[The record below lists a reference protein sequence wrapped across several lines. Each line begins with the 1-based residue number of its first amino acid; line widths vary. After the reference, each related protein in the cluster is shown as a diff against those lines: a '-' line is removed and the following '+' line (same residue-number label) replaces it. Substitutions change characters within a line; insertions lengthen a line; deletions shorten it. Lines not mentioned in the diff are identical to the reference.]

1 MSTRMKKLLIYGYG
15 YTASYL
21 AETLSTENYLIIG
34 SSREEKKFNSDN
46 KKVKF
51 INNSQVNN
59 CLLKDDITH
68 ILVSVPPNDL
78 GDIFIQNYRDIITK
92 NKNIEWIGY
101 LSATNVY
108 GDHNGKLVSE
118 SSQTKPKTKKGIN
131 RLVAEKQWLE
141 LISKFNLPIKIFR
154 LAGIYGPNR
163 NIKER
168 LIKGLVKNIFKEGQF
183 FSRIH
188 VEDIANI
195 LNLSMNNITKNKIYN
210 LADDFSCNL
219 NVIIEYLC
227 EKNSL
232 IKPAQIDFDD
242 MSLDYKKES
251 FFLENK
257 RVDNSLVKKDL
268 LKNFKYPS
276 FKEGYKNL

>member
-1 MSTRMKKLLIYGYG
+1 MKKLLIYGYG

-21 AETLSTENYLIIG
+21 AETLNIENYLIIG
-34 SSREEKKFNSDN
+34 SSREEKKFNLDN

-51 INNSQVNN
+51 INNSLVNN

-108 GDHNGKLVSE
+108 GDHNGELVSE
-118 SSQTKPKTKKGIN
+118 SSKTKPKTKKGIN

-168 LIKGLVKNIFKEGQF
+168 LIKGSVKNIFKEGQF

-188 VEDIANI
+188 VEDVANI
-195 LNLSMNNITKNKIYN
+195 LSLSMNNITKNKIYN

-232 IKPAQIDFDD
+232 KKPAQISFDD
-242 MSLDYKKES
+242 MSSDYKKES

>member
-21 AETLSTENYLIIG
+21 AETLNTENYLIIG

-51 INNSQVNN
+51 INNSLVNN

-108 GDHNGKLVSE
+108 GDHNGELVSE

-242 MSLDYKKES
+242 MGLDYKKES

>member
-1 MSTRMKKLLIYGYG
+1 MKKLLIYGYG

-21 AETLSTENYLIIG
+21 AETLNTKNYLIIG

-51 INNSQVNN
+51 INNSLVNN
-59 CLLKDDITH
+59 YLLKDDITH

-78 GDIFIQNYRDIITK
+78 GDIFIQNYRDIIIK

-108 GDHNGKLVSE
+108 GDHNGELVSE

-168 LIKGLVKNIFKEGQF
+168 LIKGSVKNIFKEGQF

-188 VEDIANI
+188 VEDVANI
-195 LNLSMNNITKNKIYN
+195 LSLSMNNITKNKIYN

-232 IKPAQIDFDD
+232 KKPAQISFDD
-242 MSLDYKKES
+242 MSSDYKQES

-276 FKEGYKNL
+276 FEEGYKNL

>member
-1 MSTRMKKLLIYGYG
+1 MKKLLIYGYG

-21 AETLSTENYLIIG
+21 AETLNTENYLIIG

-59 CLLKDDITH
+59 CLLKDDITD
-68 ILVSVPPNDL
+68 ILVSVPLNDL

-108 GDHNGKLVSE
+108 GDHNGELVSE

-268 LKNFKYPS
+268 LKSFKYPS

>member
-1 MSTRMKKLLIYGYG
+1 MKKLLIYGYG

-21 AETLSTENYLIIG
+21 VETLNTENYLIIG

-51 INNSQVNN
+51 INNSLVNN

-108 GDHNGKLVSE
+108 GDHNGELVSE

-195 LNLSMNNITKNKIYN
+195 LNLSMNNITKHKIYN

-219 NVIIEYLC
+219 NMIIDYLC

>member
-21 AETLSTENYLIIG
+21 AETLNTENYLIIG

-108 GDHNGKLVSE
+108 GDHNGELVSE

-188 VEDIANI
+188 VEDVANI
-195 LNLSMNNITKNKIYN
+195 LSLSMNNITKNKIYN

-257 RVDNSLVKKDL
+257 RIDNSLVKKDL

>member
-1 MSTRMKKLLIYGYG
+1 MKKLLIYGYG

-21 AETLSTENYLIIG
+21 AETLKTENYLIIG

-51 INNSQVNN
+51 INNSLVNN

-78 GDIFIQNYRDIITK
+78 GDIFIQNYRDIIIK

-108 GDHNGKLVSE
+108 GDHNGELVSE

-131 RLVAEKQWLE
+131 RLVAEKQLLE

>member
-21 AETLSTENYLIIG
+21 AETLNTENYLIIG

-51 INNSQVNN
+51 IHNSQVNN

-78 GDIFIQNYRDIITK
+78 GDIFIQNHREIITK

-168 LIKGLVKNIFKEGQF
+168 LIKGSVKNIFKEGQF

-188 VEDIANI
+188 VEDVANI
-195 LNLSMNNITKNKIYN
+195 LSLSMNNITKNKIYN

-232 IKPAQIDFDD
+232 KKPAQISFDE
-242 MSLDYKKES
+242 MSSDYKKES

>member
-1 MSTRMKKLLIYGYG
+1 MKKLLIYGYG

-21 AETLSTENYLIIG
+21 AETLNTENYLIIG

-51 INNSQVNN
+51 INNSLVNN

-108 GDHNGKLVSE
+108 GDHNGELVSE

-131 RLVAEKQWLE
+131 RLVAEKQWRE

>member
-1 MSTRMKKLLIYGYG
+1 MKKLLIYGYG

-21 AETLSTENYLIIG
+21 AETLNTENYLIIG
-34 SSREEKKFNSDN
+34 SSREEKKFNLDN

-51 INNSQVNN
+51 INNSLVNN

-78 GDIFIQNYRDIITK
+78 GDIFIQNYRDIIIK

-195 LNLSMNNITKNKIYN
+195 LNLSMNNITKNEIYN

-232 IKPAQIDFDD
+232 KKPAQISFDD
-242 MSLDYKKES
+242 MSSDYKKES

-257 RVDNSLVKKDL
+257 RVDNSLLKKDL
-268 LKNFKYPS
+268 LKNLKYPS

>member
-1 MSTRMKKLLIYGYG
+1 MKKLLIYGYG

-21 AETLSTENYLIIG
+21 AETLNTENYLIIG

-108 GDHNGKLVSE
+108 GDHNGELVSE

-242 MSLDYKKES
+242 VSLDYKKES

>member
-21 AETLSTENYLIIG
+21 AETLNTENYLIIG

-51 INNSQVNN
+51 INNSLVNN

-108 GDHNGKLVSE
+108 GDHNGELVSE
-118 SSQTKPKTKKGIN
+118 SSQTKPNTKKGIN
-131 RLVAEKQWLE
+131 RLVAEQQWLE

-168 LIKGLVKNIFKEGQF
+168 ITKGLVKNIFKEGQF

>member
-1 MSTRMKKLLIYGYG
+1 MKKLLIYGYG

-21 AETLSTENYLIIG
+21 AETLNTENYLIIG

-51 INNSQVNN
+51 INNSLVNN

-108 GDHNGKLVSE
+108 GDHNGELVSE

-154 LAGIYGPNR
+154 LAAIYGPNR

-242 MSLDYKKES
+242 MGLDSKKES

>member
-21 AETLSTENYLIIG
+21 AETLNTENYLIIG

-51 INNSQVNN
+51 INNSLVNN

-108 GDHNGKLVSE
+108 GDHNGELVSE

-257 RVDNSLVKKDL
+257 RIDNSLVKKDL

>member
-21 AETLSTENYLIIG
+21 AETLNTENYLIIW

-108 GDHNGKLVSE
+108 GDHDGELVSE

>member
-21 AETLSTENYLIIG
+21 AETLNTENYLIIG

-78 GDIFIQNYRDIITK
+78 GDIFIQNYRDIIIK

-108 GDHNGKLVSE
+108 GDHNGELVSE

-168 LIKGLVKNIFKEGQF
+168 LIKGLVKNIYKEGQF

>member
-1 MSTRMKKLLIYGYG
+1 MKKLLIYGYG

-21 AETLSTENYLIIG
+21 VETLNTENYLIIG

-108 GDHNGKLVSE
+108 GDHNGELVSE

-219 NVIIEYLC
+219 NVIIDYLC

>member
-21 AETLSTENYLIIG
+21 VETLNTENYLIIG

>member
-1 MSTRMKKLLIYGYG
+1 MKKLLIYGYG

-21 AETLSTENYLIIG
+21 AETLKTENYLIIG

-51 INNSQVNN
+51 INNNLVNN

-232 IKPAQIDFDD
+232 IKPAQISFDD
-242 MSLDYKKES
+242 MSPDYKKES

>member
-1 MSTRMKKLLIYGYG
+1 MKKLLIYGYG

-21 AETLSTENYLIIG
+21 VETLNTENYLIIG

-68 ILVSVPPNDL
+68 LLVSVPPNDL
-78 GDIFIQNYRDIITK
+78 GDIFIQNYREIITK

-108 GDHNGKLVSE
+108 GDHNGELVSE

>member
-1 MSTRMKKLLIYGYG
+1 MKKLLIYGYG

-21 AETLSTENYLIIG
+21 AKTLNTENYIIIG

-108 GDHNGKLVSE
+108 GDHNGELVSE

-163 NIKER
+163 NIKEK

-195 LNLSMNNITKNKIYN
+195 LNLSMNNITKHKIYN

>member
-1 MSTRMKKLLIYGYG
+1 MKKLLIYGYG

-21 AETLSTENYLIIG
+21 AETLNTENYLIIG

-51 INNSQVNN
+51 INNSLVNN

-78 GDIFIQNYRDIITK
+78 GDIFIQNYRNIITK

-108 GDHNGKLVSE
+108 GDHNGELVSE

>member
-21 AETLSTENYLIIG
+21 AETLNTENYLIIG

-108 GDHNGKLVSE
+108 GDHNGELVSE

-210 LADDFSCNL
+210 LADDLSCNL

-268 LKNFKYPS
+268 LKSFKYPS

>member
-1 MSTRMKKLLIYGYG
+1 MKKLLIYGYG

-21 AETLSTENYLIIG
+21 AETLNTENYLIIG

-59 CLLKDDITH
+59 YLLKDDITH

-108 GDHNGKLVSE
+108 GDHNGELVSE

>member
-21 AETLSTENYLIIG
+21 VETLNTENYLIIG

-78 GDIFIQNYRDIITK
+78 GDIFIQNYRDIIIK

-108 GDHNGKLVSE
+108 GDHNGELVSE

-168 LIKGLVKNIFKEGQF
+168 LIKGSVKNIFKEGQF

>member
-1 MSTRMKKLLIYGYG
+1 MKKLLIYGYG

-21 AETLSTENYLIIG
+21 AETLNTENYLIIG

-51 INNSQVNN
+51 INNSLVNN

-78 GDIFIQNYRDIITK
+78 GDIFIQNYRDIIIK

-108 GDHNGKLVSE
+108 GDHNGELVSE

-188 VEDIANI
+188 VDDIANI

-268 LKNFKYPS
+268 LKNLKYPS

>member
-1 MSTRMKKLLIYGYG
+1 MKKLLIYGYG

-21 AETLSTENYLIIG
+21 AETLNTENYIIIG

-51 INNSQVNN
+51 INNSLVNN

-108 GDHNGKLVSE
+108 GDHNGNLVSE

-232 IKPAQIDFDD
+232 IKPAQIDFND

>member
-1 MSTRMKKLLIYGYG
+1 MNTRMKKLLIYGYG

-21 AETLSTENYLIIG
+21 AESLNAENYLIIG
-34 SSREEKKFNSDN
+34 SSREEEKLNSDN
-46 KKVKF
+46 KKIKF
-51 INNSQVNN
+51 INNSLVNN
-59 CLLKDDITH
+59 YLLKDDITH

-78 GDIFIQNYRDIITK
+78 GDIFIQNYKDIIIK

-108 GDHNGKLVSE
+108 GDHNGELVSE

-141 LISKFNLPIKIFR
+141 LISNFNLPIKIFR

-168 LIKGLVKNIFKEGQF
+168 MTKGLVKNIFKEGQF

-188 VEDIANI
+188 VDDIANI

-219 NVIIEYLC
+219 NVVINYLC

-232 IKPAQIDFDD
+232 IKPEQINFDD

-251 FFLENK
+251 FFSENK
-257 RVDNSLVKKDL
+257 RVNNSLVKIDL
-268 LKNFKYPS
+268 SIKLKYPT
-276 FKEGYKNL
+276 FKEGYKDL

>member
-1 MSTRMKKLLIYGYG
+1 MKKLLIYGYG

-21 AETLSTENYLIIG
+21 AETLNTENYLIIG

-51 INNSQVNN
+51 INNSLVNN

-78 GDIFIQNYRDIITK
+78 GDIFIQNYRNIITK

-108 GDHNGKLVSE
+108 GDHNGELVSE

-154 LAGIYGPNR
+154 LAAIYGPNR

>member
-1 MSTRMKKLLIYGYG
+1 MKKLLIYGYG

-21 AETLSTENYLIIG
+21 AETLNTENYLIIG

-108 GDHNGKLVSE
+108 GDHNGELVSE

>member
-51 INNSQVNN
+51 INNSLVNN

-108 GDHNGKLVSE
+108 GDHNGELVSE

-141 LISKFNLPIKIFR
+141 LISRFNLPIKIFR

>member
-21 AETLSTENYLIIG
+21 AETLNIENYLIIG

-108 GDHNGKLVSE
+108 GDHNGELVSE

-188 VEDIANI
+188 VEDVANI
-195 LNLSMNNITKNKIYN
+195 LSLSMNNITKNKIYN

-232 IKPAQIDFDD
+232 KKPAQISFDD
-242 MSLDYKKES
+242 MSSDYKKES

>member
-21 AETLSTENYLIIG
+21 AETLNIENYLIIG
-34 SSREEKKFNSDN
+34 SSREEKKFNLDN

-51 INNSQVNN
+51 INNSLVNN

-78 GDIFIQNYRDIITK
+78 GDIFIQNYRDIIIK

-108 GDHNGKLVSE
+108 GDHNGELVSE

-232 IKPAQIDFDD
+232 IKPAQISFDN
-242 MSLDYKKES
+242 MSSDYKKES